1 MQTFARHAV
10 SQDEDV
16 LRLLETQARRSLTDF
31 RGADRLASAI
41 PAIGENWRQVLI
53 DKQLLVLVGGIDLVV
68 MGYLVARK
76 SISVAESST
85 EKTATVEQVF
95 VTHDARNL
103 GVGDA
108 LVSATL
114 DWANEQKLTALD
126 ALALPGDRETKN
138 LYERSGLVARLITV
152 TKKLG

>member
-1 MQTFARHAV
+1 M
-10 SQDEDV
+10 SQDVDV
-16 LRLLETQARRSLTDF
+16 LVLLESEARLSLKEF
-31 RGADRLASAI
+31 RGADRLAI
-41 PAIGENWRQVLI
+41 EVPEIGSRWPQVLT
-53 DKQLLVLVGGIDLVV
+53 DGSMFVLVGCIDSVV
-68 MGYLVARK
+68 MGYLIARK
-76 SISVAESST
+76 LDQL
-85 EKTATVEQVF
+85 ATIEQVF

-114 DWANEQKLTALD
+114 SWAREQNLTALD

>member
-1 MQTFARHAV
+1 M
-10 SQDEDV
+10 SQDVDV
-16 LRLLETQARRSLTDF
+16 LVLLESEARLSLKEF
-31 RGADRLASAI
+31 RGADRLAI
-41 PAIGENWRQVLI
+41 EVPEIGSRWSQVLT
-53 DKQLLVLVGGIDLVV
+53 DGAMFVLVGCIDSVV
-68 MGYLVARK
+68 MGYLIARK
-76 SISVAESST
+76 LDQL
-85 EKTATVEQVF
+85 ATIEQVF

-114 DWANEQKLTALD
+114 SWAREQNLTALD

>member
-1 MQTFARHAV
+1 
-10 SQDEDV
+10 
-16 LRLLETQARRSLTDF
+16 
-31 RGADRLASAI
+31 
-41 PAIGENWRQVLI
+41 
-53 DKQLLVLVGGIDLVV
+53 
-68 MGYLVARK
+68 MGYLVARRSGQSK
-76 SISVAESST
+76 NQAAII
-85 EKTATVEQVF
+85 EQVF
-95 VTHDARNL
+95 VTRDARNL

-114 DWANEQKLTALD
+114 DWAQQQKLTALD

>member
-1 MQTFARHAV
+1 MQILSRPAT
-10 SQDEDV
+10 SQDVDV
-16 LRLLETQARRSLTDF
+16 LVLLESEARLSLNEF
-31 RGADRLASAI
+31 SGADRLAIEVPKIGNRWPQVMTDSAI
-41 PAIGENWRQVLI
+41 F
-53 DKQLLVLVGGIDLVV
+53 VLVGCIDTVV
-68 MGYLVARK
+68 MGYLVARR
-76 SISVAESST
+76 SGQTTNPI
-85 EKTATVEQVF
+85 ATIEQVF

-114 DWANEQKLTALD
+114 IWAREQELTALD

>member
-1 MQTFARHAV
+1 M
-10 SQDEDV
+10 SQDVDV
-16 LRLLETQARRSLTDF
+16 LVLLESEARLSLKEF
-31 RGADRLASAI
+31 RGADRLAI
-41 PAIGENWRQVLI
+41 EVPEIGSRWPQVLT
-53 DKQLLVLVGGIDLVV
+53 DGAMFVLVGCIDSVV
-68 MGYLVARK
+68 MGYLIARK
-76 SISVAESST
+76 LDQL
-85 EKTATVEQVF
+85 ATIEQVF

-114 DWANEQKLTALD
+114 SWARDQNLTALD

>member
-1 MQTFARHAV
+1 MQIFSRPA
-10 SQDEDV
+10 SSKDLDV
-16 LRLLETQARRSLTDF
+16 LVLLESEARKSLDEF
-31 RGADRLASAI
+31 RGADRLASEV
-41 PAIGENWRQVLI
+41 PEIGGRWLDELNNDAVFILA
-53 DKQLLVLVGGIDLVV
+53 GGIDSVV

-76 SISVAESST
+76 AEKFNNQVAT
-85 EKTATVEQVF
+85 IEQVF

-108 LVSATL
+108 LVSSTL
-114 DWANEQKLTALD
+114 AWAQQQKLTALD

-152 TKKLG
+152 TKKLN

>member
-1 MQTFARHAV
+1 M
-10 SQDEDV
+10 SQDVDV
-16 LRLLETQARRSLTDF
+16 LVLLESEARLSLKEF
-31 RGADRLASAI
+31 RGADRLAI
-41 PAIGENWRQVLI
+41 EVPEIGNRWPQVLT
-53 DKQLLVLVGGIDLVV
+53 DGAMFVLVGCIDSVV
-68 MGYLVARK
+68 MGYLIARK
-76 SISVAESST
+76 LDQL
-85 EKTATVEQVF
+85 ATIEQVF

-114 DWANEQKLTALD
+114 SWARDQNLTALD

>member
-1 MQTFARHAV
+1 M
-10 SQDEDV
+10 SQDVDV
-16 LRLLETQARRSLTDF
+16 LVLLESEARLSLKEF
-31 RGADRLASAI
+31 RGADRLAI
-41 PAIGENWRQVLI
+41 EVPEIGNRWPQVLT
-53 DKQLLVLVGGIDLVV
+53 DGAMFVLVGCIDSVV
-68 MGYLVARK
+68 MGYLIARK
-76 SISVAESST
+76 LDQL
-85 EKTATVEQVF
+85 ATIEQVF

-114 DWANEQKLTALD
+114 SWAREQNLTALD

>member
-1 MQTFARHAV
+1 ML
-10 SQDEDV
+10 QDVDV
-16 LRLLETQARRSLTDF
+16 LVLLESEARLSLKEF
-31 RGADRLASAI
+31 RGADRLAI
-41 PAIGENWRQVLI
+41 EVPEIGSRWSQVLT
-53 DKQLLVLVGGIDLVV
+53 DGAMFVLVGCIDSVV
-68 MGYLVARK
+68 MGYLIARK
-76 SISVAESST
+76 LDQL
-85 EKTATVEQVF
+85 ATIEQVF

-114 DWANEQKLTALD
+114 SWAREQNLTALD

>member
-1 MQTFARHAV
+1 M
-10 SQDEDV
+10 SQDVDV
-16 LRLLETQARRSLTDF
+16 LVLLESEARLSLKEF
-31 RGADRLASAI
+31 RGADRLAI
-41 PAIGENWRQVLI
+41 EVPEIGSRWPQVLT
-53 DKQLLVLVGGIDLVV
+53 DGSMFVLVGCIDSVV
-68 MGYLVARK
+68 MGYLIVRK
-76 SISVAESST
+76 LDQL
-85 EKTATVEQVF
+85 ATIEQVF

-114 DWANEQKLTALD
+114 SWARDQNLTALD

>member
-1 MQTFARHAV
+1 M
-10 SQDEDV
+10 SQDVDV
-16 LRLLETQARRSLTDF
+16 LVLLESEARLSLKEF
-31 RGADRLASAI
+31 RGADRLAI
-41 PAIGENWRQVLI
+41 EVPEIGSRWSQVLT
-53 DKQLLVLVGGIDLVV
+53 DGAMFVLVGCIDSVV
-68 MGYLVARK
+68 MGYLIARK
-76 SISVAESST
+76 LDQL
-85 EKTATVEQVF
+85 ATIEQVF
-95 VTHDARNL
+95 VTNDARNL

-114 DWANEQKLTALD
+114 SWAREQNLTALD

>member
-1 MQTFARHAV
+1 M
-10 SQDEDV
+10 SQDVDV
-16 LRLLETQARRSLTDF
+16 LVLLESEARLSLKEF
-31 RGADRLASAI
+31 RGADRLAI
-41 PAIGENWRQVLI
+41 EVPEIGSRWPQVLT
-53 DKQLLVLVGGIDLVV
+53 DGAMFVLVGCIDSVV
-68 MGYLVARK
+68 MGYLIARK
-76 SISVAESST
+76 FDQL
-85 EKTATVEQVF
+85 ATIEQVF

-114 DWANEQKLTALD
+114 SWAREQNLTALD

>member
-1 MQTFARHAV
+1 
-10 SQDEDV
+10 
-16 LRLLETQARRSLTDF
+16 
-31 RGADRLASAI
+31 
-41 PAIGENWRQVLI
+41 
-53 DKQLLVLVGGIDLVV
+53 
-68 MGYLVARK
+68 MGYLVARRSGQSK
-76 SISVAESST
+76 NQA
-85 EKTATVEQVF
+85 ATIEQVF
-95 VTHDARNL
+95 VTRDARNL

-114 DWANEQKLTALD
+114 AWAQQQKLTALD